1 MDVERFDGAR
11 GAQRDGATNEK
22 SSREKSPRGDG
33 LAPVTYLFAERAS
46 RTPSDPTTPHA
57 ETTEEDEAAA
67 EPVTAKAVTPKAV
80 TPKAVTPKVAAPTA
94 ARDLPTL
101 SSVFGE
107 LEAQIEAQ
115 LAERREAGAEER
127 AKAKAERVSMNA
139 LTRRGMS
146 KREVERS
153 LRARELDDDTVASE
167 LDRLE
172 GVGLIDDMALAQ
184 NLVGTLQERKG
195 LGRSAI
201 AAELTRRLLAP
212 AAIEY
217 ALDLIET
224 GDELG
229 RAREIAVKR
238 ASQLRSYD
246 RDTAV
251 RRLSAFLARRGY
263 SGSTIR
269 SAVDHALPATPG
281 SSVRFR

>member
-1 MDVERFDGAR
+1 MTVERFDGV
-11 GAQRDGATNEK
+11 G
-22 SSREKSPRGDG
+22 GDG
-33 LAPVTYLFAERAS
+33 LAPVTYLFGERSQRA
-46 RTPSDPTTPHA
+46 PSNPTTP
-57 ETTEEDEAAA
+57 DESR
-67 EPVTAKAVTPKAV
+67 E
-80 TPKAVTPKVAAPTA
+80 
-94 ARDLPTL
+94 ARVSRVDVGRADRPPLVDLPTMAT
-101 SSVFGE
+101 VFGE
-107 LEAQIEAQ
+107 LESHIEAQ
-115 LAERREAGAEER
+115 LAERRDAAPTSPEER
-127 AKAKAERVSMNA
+127 DADKAKARAERVSMTA

-153 LRARELDDDTVASE
+153 LRARELDDETVVAE

-238 ASQLRSYD
+238 AGRLRSYD
-246 RDTAV
+246 RETAV
-251 RRLSAFLARRGY
+251 RRLSAFLMRRGY
-263 SGSTIR
+263 SGSTVR
-269 SAVDHALPATPG
+269 AAVEHALPANPG
-281 SSVRFR
+281 GTVRFR